1 MKNAVHDFRAETV
14 LKADLKGVRSR
25 KALLEAL
32 AVGLK
37 LPRHFGHNWD
47 ALADCL
53 MDENW
58 AKGPAEA
65 GITVLLL
72 DSKGGEKR
80 FGDDWATLL
89 DILDEACIWWGEK
102 DRAFR
107 VVLA

>member
-14 LKADLKGVRSR
+14 LRVDLKGVRSK

-32 AVGLK
+32 AAGLK
-37 LPRHFGHNWD
+37 LPRYFGHNWD

-53 MDENW
+53 MDATW
-58 AKGPAEA
+58 AKSAS
-65 GITVLLL
+65 ISILLL
-72 DSKGGEKR
+72 DSKSGDKR
-80 FGDDWATLL
+80 FGDDWNTLL
-89 DILDEACIWWGEK
+89 EILDEACIWWGEK